1 MANEFYAL
9 LGRMRNI
16 TRWGLMR
23 NTFSENIQEHSHQV
37 AVLAHALALI
47 RREILRLPGP
57 DPDRCAVAALYHD
70 ASEILT
76 GDLPTPIKYFNPEL
90 RNAYKAVEEVAG
102 NKLLDMLPPALRDSY
117 EAYVLE
123 TDRELMP
130 IVKAADKLAAHI
142 KCVEELKAGNTEFST
157 AAAQTLRALREAD
170 REELTWFLDNCLE
183 PFSRNLDQFLGTSE

>member
-9 LGRMRNI
+9 LGRMRYI

-47 RREILRLPGP
+47 RRDILHLPTP

-76 GDLPTPIKYFNPEL
+76 GDMPTPIKYYNPEIKD
-90 RNAYKAVEEVAG
+90 AYKQVERIAG
-102 NKLLDMLPPALRDSY
+102 NRLLDMLPPALRPSY
-117 EAYVLE
+117 EHLVLE
-123 TDRELMP
+123 DDKELEP
-130 IVKAADKLAAHI
+130 IVKGADKLSAYI
-142 KCVEELKAGNTEFST
+142 KCVEEQKAGNTEFDS
-157 AAAQTLRALREAD
+157 AAAVTMQALRALH
-170 REELTWFLDNCLE
+170 REEMDWFIDNCLVA
-183 PFSRNLDQFLGTSE
+183 FSLNLDQL

>member
-9 LGRMRNI
+9 MGRMRYI

-47 RREILRLPGP
+47 RREILHLDGP

-76 GDLPTPIKYFNPEL
+76 GDLPTPIKYYNPDIKAAYKQVERISGERLLAMLPAEL
-90 RNAYKAVEEVAG
+90 RQSYAG
-102 NKLLDMLPPALRDSY
+102 
-117 EAYVLE
+117 YVLE
-123 TDRELMP
+123 DDETLEP
-130 IVKAADKLAAHI
+130 IVKAADKLSAHI
-142 KCVEELKAGNTEFST
+142 KCLEEQKAGNKEFDS
-157 AAAQTLRALREAD
+157 AASQTWNSMKAMARP
-170 REELTWFLDNCLE
+170 ELDWFLDHCL
-183 PFSRNLDQFLGTSE
+183 PAFAMNLDELDTMG